1 MNKHAY
7 LIMAHNNWQILKK
20 LLLLLDD
27 EHNDIYLHIDK
38 RVDSFDKNILSITK
52 FSKIVMVNRIPVYW
66 ADFSQVTA
74 TYELLN
80 SAAKNGDYSYF
91 HLLSGADLP
100 IKSKQYIYDFFENSG
115 KEFIGIVPHE
125 SYYSIRHIKFYHPFL
140 HNKYYRNS
148 KLLKGADKIFE
159 YIQKF
164 CNVNRLKN
172 NNQKIIDGWTWFSIT
187 NKFCKYVL
195 NNEAKVKKMYHK
207 TIASDEQ
214 FIQTLAFNS
223 PFVDNIYDLQDLK
236 NGSMR
241 FIDWQ
246 RGKPYT
252 WGADEGDFDLLMSS
266 PYLFARKFDENN
278 MEIIDK
284 IFDCINRRNQHEQ

>member
-7 LIMAHNNWQILKK
+7 LIMAHNNWQILKR

-52 FSKIVMVNRIPVYW
+52 FSKIIMVDRIPVYW
-66 ADFSQVTA
+66 ADFSQVNA
-74 TYELLN
+74 TYKLLET
-80 SAAKNGDYSYF
+80 AKSHHNYSYY
-91 HLLSGADLP
+91 HLLSGNDLP
-100 IKSKQYIYDFFENSG
+100 LKSNNEIYNFFENSG

-125 SYYSIRHIKFYHPFL
+125 SYYSIRRIKFYHPFL

-148 KLLKGADKIFE
+148 KLLKGADRIFE
-159 YIQKF
+159 YLQKF

-172 NNQKIIDGWTWFSIT
+172 NNQIIIDGWQWFSIT
-187 NKFCKYVL
+187 NEFCKYVL
-195 NNEAKVKKMYHK
+195 NNEPKVKKMYNK

-223 PFVDNIYDLQDLK
+223 PFVDNIYDMQDLK

-266 PYLFARKFDENN
+266 PYLFARKFNENN
-278 MEIIDK
+278 MEIINK